1 MKFPLS
7 ICCEVLYCS
16 LLYKPIPLPVVQPI
30 PLIASTF
37 QIGMGYCFTFQS
49 HLYENVRFDLNS
61 CIISVFHKKNLF
73 VSGIESI
80 LSQIK
85 SNDNNKKYRFLTIKI
100 EKVQKKTLV

>member
-1 MKFPLS
+1 MLRG
-7 ICCEVLYCS
+7 IVL
-16 LLYKPIPLPVVQPI
+16 LITVQPIPLPVVQPI

-37 QIGMGYCFTFQS
+37 QIGMGCFFTFQS
-49 HLYENVRFDLNS
+49 HFYENVRFDLNS

-100 EKVQKKTLV
+100 EKIQKKTLV